1 MSLGSYQSRRISLS
15 LPGLRNKQTNTQ
27 TDRQR
32 DREMEEQTDGGTES
46 EKPQRDFNYN
56 CNSLGRIVDAVLR
69 WQLFTLTRSQLRD
82 TAHASSCAVQCDVD
96 RRERSPDEERDTERA
111 LQTATGIVSRRRRRR
126 RRTRSWVLSSG
137 LVCILIYWNHVSES
151 ILIQIHFR
159 SQRCDTRVRVRAPIA
174 STQASR

>member
-1 MSLGSYQSRRISLS
+1 MRVCRLAHISQDESLS
-15 LPGLRNKQTNTQ
+15 LSPLGCATSRQTHRQ
-27 TDRQR
+27 ADR
-32 DREMEEQTDGGTES
+32 QTDGGTES

-96 RRERSPDEERDTERA
+96 RRERSPDEERDTKRA
-111 LQTATGIVSRRRRRR
+111 LQTATGIVSRRRR

-159 SQRCDTRVRVRAPIA
+159 SQRCDTRERVRVPKA

>member
-1 MSLGSYQSRRISLS
+1 MRVCRLAHISQDESLS
-15 LPGLRNKQTNTQ
+15 LSPLGCATSRQTHRQ
-27 TDRQR
+27 ADR
-32 DREMEEQTDGGTES
+32 QTDGGTES

-96 RRERSPDEERDTERA
+96 RRERSPDTERDTERA
-111 LQTATGIVSRRRRRR
+111 LQTATGIVS
-126 RRTRSWVLSSG
+126 RTRSWVLSSG

-159 SQRCDTRVRVRAPIA
+159 SQRCDTRVRERVPRV

>member
-1 MSLGSYQSRRISLS
+1 MRVCRLAHISQDESLS
-15 LPGLRNKQTNTQ
+15 LSCWAAQQADKH
-27 TDRQR
+27 TDRQTEGQR
-32 DREMEEQTDGGTES
+32 DGGTES

-96 RRERSPDEERDTERA
+96 RRERSPDEDRDTERA
-111 LQTATGIVSRRRRRR
+111 LQTATGIVSRRRR

-159 SQRCDTRVRVRAPIA
+159 SQRCDTRERVRVPKA